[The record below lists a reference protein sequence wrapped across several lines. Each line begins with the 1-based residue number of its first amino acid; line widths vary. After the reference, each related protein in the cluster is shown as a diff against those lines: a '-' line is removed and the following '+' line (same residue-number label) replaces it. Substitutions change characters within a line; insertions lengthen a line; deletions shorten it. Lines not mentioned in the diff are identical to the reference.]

1 MKPFNSKILFVQ
13 TVTRRV
19 NVSSFVNVNT
29 FCAPTASVDRGYV
42 SSVRVK
48 NKIGVQQMKAK
59 VIIPLSNSGILSAH
73 GYEDVREK
81 SELARHR
88 ALMRVVRAGEPP
100 LGLFRRLNVLMILFK
115 NKDPKLSKIFK
126 KDRDWVKEKL
136 L

>member
-1 MKPFNSKILFVQ
+1 MYVVS
-13 TVTRRV
+13 
-19 NVSSFVNVNT
+19 VSSFANVNT
-29 FCAPTASVDRGYV
+29 FYVPVVSVDRGYV

-48 NKIGVQQMKAK
+48 NKLSLQQM
-59 VIIPLSNSGILSAH
+59 VVCIPLSNSGILGAH
-73 GYEDVREK
+73 GYEDVRKK

-126 KDRDWVKEKL
+126 KDRDWVKDKL